1 MGGYNLLTTQYTLP
15 VTDFSNYSFKSNP
28 VFTGTLSVG
37 AIAASSLSD
46 VNSTTQ
52 AATDVIAETHSIN
65 EKYNNSMKH
74 WTTEQYRAFNN
85 SVELL
90 VKVLV

>member
-1 MGGYNLLTTQYTLP
+1 M
-15 VTDFSNYSFKSNP
+15 NP
-28 VFTGTLSVG
+28 VFTGTLSAG

-74 WTTEQYRAFNN
+74 WTTEQYSAFNN
-85 SVELL
+85 
-90 VKVLV
+90 